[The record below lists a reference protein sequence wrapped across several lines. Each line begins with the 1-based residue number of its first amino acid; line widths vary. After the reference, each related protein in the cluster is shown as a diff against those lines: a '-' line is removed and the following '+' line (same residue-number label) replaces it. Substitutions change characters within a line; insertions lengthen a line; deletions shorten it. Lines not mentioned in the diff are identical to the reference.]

1 MASSGEPCFKI
12 SALEPLEGEG
22 EGNEGLILIVFI
34 LHCALMSCFATL
46 AEVQVEPMLHTVLYL
61 AHSAFSATLA

>member
-12 SALEPLEGEG
+12 SALEPLKGEG

-34 LHCALMSCFATL
+34 LHCALMSCFAIWQRSKLNQCYIQFCT
-46 AEVQVEPMLHTVLYL
+46 
-61 AHSAFSATLA
+61 